1 MEVREDWIEIEKD
14 ADGTIGSGCDIG
26 TTTSRVLKSS
36 PVLEPR
42 STVLEPVPSPPPVLE
57 PSPMTVRDMYSRAV
71 NVRHTFTT
79 VQHFGSLYS
88 YDRLFKTSPCIL
100 RSPKNNLCPISRL
113 HIRFSHCQRSAAFC
127 GCLYNTQYASRC
139 RTASRCEY
147 WDGYIFAIQAT
158 HGRRCIT

>member
-26 TTTSRVLKSS
+26 TTTSRVLESS
-36 PVLEPR
+36 PVLEPW

-79 VQHFGSLYS
+79 VQYFGSLYS
-88 YDRLFKTSPCIL
+88 YDRLFKTSPSIL
-100 RSPKNNLCPISRL
+100 R
-113 HIRFSHCQRSAAFC
+113 
-127 GCLYNTQYASRC
+127 
-139 RTASRCEY
+139 
-147 WDGYIFAIQAT
+147 
-158 HGRRCIT
+158 